1 MSHDTIIHRAVRP
14 AMRVVAK
21 TPITPNHLTLLRFI
35 TGVLAAL
42 CFASER
48 IVVGSLIFLF
58 SAFLDRADGELARQT
73 QKFSE
78 HGHRYDLIAD
88 WSAGALAFI
97 GLGIGA
103 SNGVLGT
110 AALVLGVLAGIGVT
124 VLFWGINLRQIY
136 TLPREP
142 GRRVL
147 VDPDDGMF
155 LVPPLLW
162 CAGAES
168 VLLLAGSVTPLLAAT
183 MLWLLWRSRGTGTRY
198 APADRAGNS
207 ITRQ

>member
-1 MSHDTIIHRAVRP
+1 
-14 AMRVVAK
+14 MRVVAK
-21 TPITPNHLTLLRFI
+21 TPITPNHLTVLRFI

-42 CFASER
+42 CFARER

-110 AALVLGVLAGIGVT
+110 AALVLGVLAGLGVA
-124 VLFWGINLRQIY
+124 VLFWGINIRQIY
-136 TLPREP
+136 TLPREH
-142 GRRVL
+142 GRRLL

-183 MLWLLWRSRGTGTRY
+183 MLWLLWRSRR
-198 APADRAGNS
+198 PRRAIRACRSGGNS